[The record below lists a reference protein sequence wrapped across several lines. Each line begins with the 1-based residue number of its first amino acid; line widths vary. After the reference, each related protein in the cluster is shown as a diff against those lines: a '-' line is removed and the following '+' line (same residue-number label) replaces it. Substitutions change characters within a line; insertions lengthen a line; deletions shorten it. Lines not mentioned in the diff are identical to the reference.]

1 MKKVLTAVAF
11 CAMATVGSMSSFTAS
26 AAIEEGQLT
35 VWIGGDK
42 GYTGLAEVGKR
53 FEEDTGIKVTVE
65 YPNDLPAKYSQL
77 AASGDGPDI
86 VMWAHDRFGSYAQAG
101 LLAEVTP
108 SKEFQNKFYDFTWDA
123 VKYKGKLV
131 GYPVSVEA
139 LSLIYN
145 KDLVKKPLENWEDI
159 YALDKELQKKNKH
172 ALMWHFKET
181 YFSWPVMA
189 ATGGYIFKQTASG
202 YDVKNTGINNAGA
215 RRGLQFMTD
224 LAKNGVV
231 PQDADYSI
239 SDSKFNKG
247 EIAMTINGPWAFENY
262 KKSGI
267 NYGVALL
274 PKLDGKRSKALVGVL
289 SAGINAASPN
299 KDLAVEFI
307 ENYLLTD
314 SGLETINNDK
324 PIGGSA
330 LKSFQKKLD
339 ADPNIKALMANA
351 KNGEVM
357 PNVSEMAGFWAAAK
371 SAIVNAITGKQS
383 VDAALSDAEKRI
395 LNN

>member
-1 MKKVLTAVAF
+1 MKKVLTTAAF
-11 CAMATVGSMSSFTAS
+11 CTMAALGTMSSFTAN

-42 GYTGLAEVGKR
+42 GYNGLAEVGKK
-53 FEEDTGIKVTVE
+53 FEEETGVKVTVE
-65 YPNDLPAKYSQL
+65 HPNGLPDKFPQL

-86 VMWAHDRFGSYAQAG
+86 VIWAHDRFGTYAQAG
-101 LLAEVTP
+101 LLSEVKP
-108 SKEFQNKFYDFTWDA
+108 SKEFKEKLYDFTWDA
-123 VKYKGKLV
+123 VKYKGKTV
-131 GYPVSVEA
+131 GYPISVEA

-145 KDLVKKPLENWEDI
+145 KDLVKAPLENWEDI
-159 YALDKELQKKNKH
+159 YAVDKEQQKNGKR

-189 ATGGYIFKQTASG
+189 ATGGYVFKQTPEG
-202 YDVKNTGINNAGA
+202 YDVNDTGIDDAGA
-215 RRGLQFMTD
+215 KRGLQFMAD

-274 PKLDGKRSKALVGVL
+274 PKLDGQRSKAMVGVL
-289 SAGINAASPN
+289 SAGINSASPN
-299 KDLAVEFI
+299 QDLAVEFLEQFLI
-307 ENYLLTD
+307 TD
-314 SGLETINNDK
+314 AGLETVNGDK
-324 PIGGSA
+324 PLGGVA
-330 LKSFQKKLD
+330 LKSYQEKLD
-339 ADPNIKALMANA
+339 ADPNIKAVMANA
-351 KNGEVM
+351 QNGVPM
-357 PNVSEMAGFWAAAK
+357 PNVAEMGAFWPAAK

-383 VDAALSDAEKRI
+383 VDAALADAKKRI
-395 LNN
+395 LNK